1 MNTTRTDTVDSSSNP
16 SNGVDVLDVVLILAK
31 SIRVMIAIPLL
42 GFSIVLAF
50 FFLLPPRFES
60 EALVR
65 MPIERT
71 LLLQSAS
78 FLDDAVKTNQWLLTQ
93 YDKQYQAREKF
104 RKSLRVVN
112 ISGTDIYR
120 LQYIADTPAHAEQA
134 LSSIL
139 AQLLAASRPSPDRQE
154 ELKTK
159 LLSQTNLQQ
168 TLQKLLERLS
178 GSIPVQENPPT
189 EVSGQAVLAI
199 ADALEK
205 FNQAILATE
214 TSLKGSVSASDILQ
228 GPTRPDEPLAK
239 GSLAKAIGVA
249 AVLFLIMLMWAFVRE
264 AFQRAALDKSGL
276 KKIERIKSLLSA
288 RRPRSLKA

>member
-1 MNTTRTDTVDSSSNP
+1 MNTTGTDTVDSSGIP
-16 SNGVDVLDVVLILAK
+16 GNGVDVLDVVLILAK
-31 SIRVMIAIPLL
+31 SIRVMIAVPLL
-42 GFSIVLAF
+42 GFSIVLAL
-50 FFLLPPRFES
+50 FFLQPARFES

-65 MPIERT
+65 MPVERT

-78 FLDDAVKTNQWLLTQ
+78 FLDDAVKTNQWLLAQ
-93 YDKQYQAREKF
+93 YDKQYKAREKF

-120 LQYIADTPAHAEQA
+120 LQYMADTAAHAEQA

-139 AQLLAASRPSPDRQE
+139 EQLLVASRPSPDRQE
-154 ELKTK
+154 ELKEK
-159 LLSQTNLQQ
+159 LQSQINIQQ
-168 TLQKLLERLS
+168 TLQKVLERLS
-178 GSIPVQENPPT
+178 GSIPVQENSPT
-189 EVSGQAVLAI
+189 DVSGQAVVAI

-214 TSLKGSVSASDILQ
+214 TSMKGSVSTSDILQ
-228 GPTRPDEPLAK
+228 APTRPDEPFPK

-264 AFQRAALDKSGL
+264 AFQRAALDKGGL
-276 KKIERIKSLLSA
+276 KKIERINRLLKNPLA
-288 RRPRSLKA
+288 FRLDK

>member
-1 MNTTRTDTVDSSSNP
+1 MNTTRMDTVDSSSNP
-16 SNGVDVLDVVLILAK
+16 GNGVDVLDVVLILAK

-42 GFSIVLAF
+42 GFFIVLAF

-78 FLDDAVKTNQWLLTQ
+78 FLDDAVKTNQWLLAQ
-93 YDKQYQAREKF
+93 YEKQYQAREKF

-120 LQYIADTPAHAEQA
+120 LQYIADTPPHAEQA

-139 AQLLAASRPSPDRQE
+139 EQLLAASRPSPDRQE
-154 ELKTK
+154 ELRTR

-168 TLQKLLERLS
+168 TLQKTLEQLS
-178 GSIPVQENPPT
+178 GSIPGQENQPI
-189 EVSGQAVLAI
+189 EVSGQAVVAI

-205 FNQAILATE
+205 SNQAILATE
-214 TSLKGSVSASDILQ
+214 TSMKGSVSSSDILQ
-228 GPTRPDEPLAK
+228 VPTRPDEPLAK

-249 AVLFLIMLMWAFVRE
+249 AVLFLTMLMWAFVRE

-288 RRPRSLKA
+288 RRARSLKE